1 MGLAPKSK
9 AYHDGNGS
17 QSEFG
22 MRVGIVFDL
31 FDDWPWAPGDPFDA
45 DAENEPEA
53 TVVALE
59 EALRHLGHEPV
70 RIGTPHDLWRLG
82 PPTGLDAAVNIAEG
96 FRSRNREGWAP
107 TLLEMA
113 GVPFVGSDA
122 LTLSLSLDKAW
133 TKDLAAAAG
142 VPTPPYQ
149 VFRTAEQIIPED
161 LPGPFPLFV
170 KPRYEGSAKGITS
183 ASRVED
189 GAALIGAV
197 TAMTV
202 KYGQDAIVEPFVTG
216 GGEFTVAIVGHRP
229 PRALPVLQRAVDAA
243 TGIGLHALERK
254 GLAHADRD
262 WRLEGRLDAG
272 LESTMTELALRVFEK
287 LECRDFA
294 RIDFRVDEAG
304 KPWFLEI
311 NPLPTFDPDG
321 TFAILAE
328 LCAKPYPE
336 FLADVLKEALA
347 RIAPGP

>member
-1 MGLAPKSK
+1 
-9 AYHDGNGS
+9 
-17 QSEFG
+17 

-53 TVVALE
+53 TVVSLE
-59 EALRHLGHEPV
+59 EALRYLGHEPV

-82 PPTGLDAAVNIAEG
+82 PATGLDAAVNIAEG

-113 GVPFVGSDA
+113 RVPFVGSDA

-142 VPTPPYQ
+142 VPTPPYR
-149 VFRTAEQIIPED
+149 VYRTADDIVRED

-183 ASRVED
+183 SSRVD
-189 GAALIGAV
+189 DAVALVRVVAGM
-197 TAMTV
+197 TAT
-202 KYGQDAIVEPFVTG
+202 YGQDVIVEPFVCG
-216 GGEFTVAIVGHRP
+216 LGEYTVAIVGHRP

-243 TGIGLHALERK
+243 TGIGLHALDRK
-254 GLAHADRD
+254 GLSHADRD
-262 WRLEGRLDAG
+262 WRLEGKLADG
-272 LESTMTELALRVFEK
+272 LESRLTELALRVFEK

-294 RIDFRVDEAG
+294 RIDFRIDGAG
-304 KPWFLEI
+304 RPWFLEI
-311 NPLPTFDPDG
+311 NPLPTFDPEG

-328 LCAKPYPE
+328 LCAMPYPE
-336 FLADVLKEALA
+336 FLAGVLKEALE
-347 RIAPGP
+347 RIAPGA